1 MNIQIDKNNLL
12 TIFNENILQTKKY
25 TYSAGGYTF
34 SDFDT
39 GIIVLHKK
47 EWKLINL
54 KNLGDNMSVVYTAPR
69 EGIETIFDKN
79 SFTNGLCL
87 FDSFDENT
95 GEKYYFI
102 PKFAEKEIEVT
113 NKKLEQLGIS
123 AKIEKSEKWCLIIWN
138 LEPKEYSGKYF
149 SFLFALTLLYGRLD
163 IKNNELITIK
173 VHIPLFWQFLKY
185 EENFDTMKKQLAEEG
200 IFISTSIQ
208 KTNDGIIYQISCNDY
223 EILKNVANYT
233 KGIEK
238 IDKIPKHDLTL
249 EYKNQLIEFIQ
260 TNPEIPQDGKSEV
273 IKQLQKWTVK
283 LLTK

>member
-1 MNIQIDKNNLL
+1 M
-12 TIFNENILQTKKY
+12 
-25 TYSAGGYTF
+25 
-34 SDFDT
+34 
-39 GIIVLHKK
+39 
-47 EWKLINL
+47 
-54 KNLGDNMSVVYTAPR
+54 
-69 EGIETIFDKN
+69 
-79 SFTNGLCL
+79 
-87 FDSFDENT
+87 
-95 GEKYYFI
+95 
-102 PKFAEKEIEVT
+102 
-113 NKKLEQLGIS
+113 
-123 AKIEKSEKWCLIIWN
+123 
-138 LEPKEYSGKYF
+138 
-149 SFLFALTLLYGRLD
+149 
-163 IKNNELITIK
+163 
-173 VHIPLFWQFLKY
+173 KY

>member
-1 MNIQIDKNNLL
+1 
-12 TIFNENILQTKKY
+12 
-25 TYSAGGYTF
+25 
-34 SDFDT
+34 
-39 GIIVLHKK
+39 
-47 EWKLINL
+47 
-54 KNLGDNMSVVYTAPR
+54 MSVVYTAPR
-69 EGIETIFDKN
+69 EGIETIFNKN